1 MSNNDSLDV
10 LNLPPR
16 IYNPGFEPN
25 IGAVVIQ
32 HFETHLVKK
41 VELALG
47 EEQFNL
53 IKASF
58 LGPII
63 ELAKRSGVNFS
74 GKIFH
79 FLMQR
84 RLLLKEKNLWFTFDS
99 QPMRFSER
107 EFLLTTGVQ
116 CDLIDSEMLRK
127 GKAPSKA
134 PYFWTQ
140 KEHFTLEQLQKRLF
154 EPNQLHPLDAEEKLS
169 LGMVILTEAFL
180 FTPGSLEKIPL
191 SRLVHASEFAIYT
204 SQPWGKHAY
213 RVLATSIQRI
223 NENTWARGT
232 YEVKGFAMAILLWAF
247 SAVPS
252 LGSAFATECVTSRS
266 EYPLCL
272 KWETTQTP
280 RFSHLVDVVKK
291 MNSVKVNTVIGNP
304 YEYSY
309 LVASSHEDDIDF
321 EEIVRL
327 VQKGYRLKAT
337 DWSAGFIDI
346 FTVLQEIGEQTM
358 NNNLSD
364 SQKLDKI
371 LNLLQDFNRRIA
383 VIEYV
388 LKSRLEKDETER
400 CKKKESNI
408 QEETCA
414 RTEEQSDKAGP
425 NIDGDIGVDGDSRE
439 GDECGPS
446 RDGEIDV
453 DGDNKE
459 DDECGPSTFEDSIRE
474 PNTEDGSYA
483 GDDENSQKIRSED
496 DTTEP
501 TAKDKE
507 KEGISVSE
515 TNNEAC
521 KKSSES
527 KKYCR
532 KKRYVRERKETNKR
546 KQGDNSYNDIPTR
559 KQPQRKKC
567 KNTDKVAADLGTRT
581 CDQELGDKAD
591 NDVPLKTSQQDVD
604 NKSKADGPS
613 RRSQRS
619 QVPSIYSQPPYT
631 AEKKKHPT
639 LHPFAKVDTK
649 RVLTVGGIKVDS
661 KWFTTLETQGKPI
674 SGSHVDAALH
684 LIKTRRENH
693 PEMYLNKTV
702 VFVGSSFL
710 NAIDDEYAEF
720 VVAKDDFQFSS
731 EEISKLEIGSKT
743 NHIYAPMCLKGKC
756 WVPVVINIER
766 RSLIILDY
774 ATSFVSEN
782 VKRMHV
788 VAYSVAMP
796 YILRKLLNK
805 TDMDVSAFKI
815 SVVDNISQAEKIED
829 TGMDLFLITAGPSL
843 SSEKNNGLPLGD
855 DASQSQSRRK
865 KRKKEDTW
873 MKDGLSLKDLLKTL
887 STKRDEMDDD
897 ERVRLGALILVEGIL
912 IASNPVNKIE
922 KEHLQRAS
930 SFTEFCKY
938 PWARIVYGSLV
949 DCLKKITPTQLFRNQ
964 CGLPGFVFAIQIW
977 ALTAVAEL
985 GQNFGS
991 RVLEPN
997 DNRPLISQWMTTKC
1011 PTKKEIA
1018 KVTKVATFDIKHI
1031 IGDPE
1036 QYSHLV
1042 LPPNPEDKD
1051 WFEVFD
1057 LVVQG
1062 YRMTRQQW
1070 IHGWIELAEWK
1081 MQKPVNQP
1089 RQRQPK
1095 SETVN
1100 QTKPRKSMSYSEI
1113 LELIYKS
1120 CLELNK
1126 RMLVVEKHLGIKA
1139 PDARDDEGKE
1149 FPASSS
1155 GVNKKTEEEF
1165 IIVSDDEEEVE
1176 IPINNQENK
1185 QTETREESCSPP
1197 DEDSHENVNDEN
1209 VAQEEGATDEV
1220 PHATEESDP
1229 QCSNVNDKVS
1239 QKKEK
1244 QHEEMRNMDGA
1255 PQGTQESDSQRSNVN
1270 DKVAQTEEA
1279 QHNKM
1284 GHSEEPSQESDSQQS
1299 KVNDKEEEARL
1310 KKEHSDRKLS
1320 DIEQKEIDDR
1330 VILWAKNKN
1339 FIFMISSLHQIIW
1352 SNSSW
1357 ETVHHFNLVNND
1369 NEIGLAKRKA
1379 LLALHPD
1386 KQHGASAE
1394 QKYLATRLFSVI
1406 KHEWDIY
1413 IRKKQV

>member
-1 MSNNDSLDV
+1 MFNNNSLDV

-154 EPNQLHPLDAEEKLS
+154 EPNQLHPLDAEEKQS
-169 LGMVILTEAFL
+169 L
-180 FTPGSLEKIPL
+180 
-191 SRLVHASEFAIYT
+191 
-204 SQPWGKHAY
+204 
-213 RVLATSIQRI
+213 
-223 NENTWARGT
+223 GT

-280 RFSHLVDVVKK
+280 RFSHVVDVVKK

-337 DWSAGFIDI
+337 DWSAGFIDV

-364 SQKLDKI
+364 SEKLDKI
-371 LNLLQDFNRRIA
+371 LNLLQDFNRRIV

-400 CKKKESNI
+400 CEKKSLIYKKKQVPEQKRYCPKRVV
-408 QEETCA
+408 QEKAQERQIVGPQTHGIEKA
-414 RTEEQSDKAGP
+414 STSGVEQGEDGFTLVRKNGKRPGSLVGAAGAQSDKAGP

-446 RDGEIDV
+446 RDGDIDV
-453 DGDNKE
+453 DGDKKE

-496 DTTEP
+496 DTAEP
-501 TAKDKE
+501 TAKDKTPTPYFSTPNFNIISEDSQDCGKDVSNNKKVGESSANKGKDKE

-567 KNTDKVAADLGTRT
+567 KNSDKVAADLGTRT
-581 CDQELGDKAD
+581 CVQELGDKAD

-604 NKSKADGPS
+604 NKSEAYGPS

-743 NHIYAPMCLKGKC
+743 NYIYAPMCLKGKC

-788 VAYSVAMP
+788 VAYSVAML

-805 TDMDVSAFKI
+805 TDMDVSSFKI
-815 SVVDNISQAEKIED
+815 SVVDNISQVNFVISNA
-829 TGMDLFLITAGPSL
+829 MDA
-843 SSEKNNGLPLGD
+843 D
-855 DASQSQSRRK
+855 D
-865 KRKKEDTW
+865 
-873 MKDGLSLKDLLKTL
+873 
-887 STKRDEMDDD
+887 
-897 ERVRLGALILVEGIL
+897 RVRLGALILVEGIL

-922 KEHLQRAS
+922 KEHLVRAS

-938 PWARIVYGSLV
+938 PWARIVYRSLV

-1018 KVTKVATFDIKHI
+1018 NVTQFDIKHI

-1057 LVVQG
+1057 LVFQG

-1070 IHGWIELAEWK
+1070 IQGWIE
-1081 MQKPVNQP
+1081 
-1089 RQRQPK
+1089 
-1095 SETVN
+1095 
-1100 QTKPRKSMSYSEI
+1100 TKPRKSMSDSET

-1139 PDARDDEGKE
+1139 PDARDDEEKE

-1155 GVNKKTEEEF
+1155 GV
-1165 IIVSDDEEEVE
+1165 
-1176 IPINNQENK
+1176 
-1185 QTETREESCSPP
+1185 
-1197 DEDSHENVNDEN
+1197 

-1284 GHSEEPSQESDSQQS
+1284 GHSEEPSQESDSQQL

-1320 DIEQKEIDDR
+1320 DIEQKEIDNR

-1339 FIFMISSLHQIIW
+1339 FIFMMSSLHQIIW

-1406 KHEWDIY
+1406 KQEWDTY
-1413 IRKKQV
+1413 IRKKKV

>member
-1 MSNNDSLDV
+1 
-10 LNLPPR
+10 
-16 IYNPGFEPN
+16 
-25 IGAVVIQ
+25 
-32 HFETHLVKK
+32 
-41 VELALG
+41 
-47 EEQFNL
+47 
-53 IKASF
+53 
-58 LGPII
+58 
-63 ELAKRSGVNFS
+63 
-74 GKIFH
+74 
-79 FLMQR
+79 MQR

-169 LGMVILTEAFL
+169 L
-180 FTPGSLEKIPL
+180 
-191 SRLVHASEFAIYT
+191 EFAIYT

-223 NENTWARGT
+223 NENTWAKGT

-252 LGSAFATECVTSRS
+252 LGSAFATECVTSRY

-280 RFSHLVDVVKK
+280 RFSHVVDVVKK

-321 EEIVRL
+321 KEIVRL
-327 VQKGYRLKAT
+327 VQNGYRLKET

-364 SQKLDKI
+364 SEKLDKI

-383 VIEYV
+383 
-388 LKSRLEKDETER
+388 SD
-400 CKKKESNI
+400 I

-414 RTEEQSDKAGP
+414 RTEESDKVGP
-425 NIDGDIGVDGDSRE
+425 NIDGDISVDGDSRE
-439 GDECGPS
+439 VDECGPS
-446 RDGEIDV
+446 RDGDIDV

-496 DTTEP
+496 DTAEP
-501 TAKDKE
+501 TAKDKTPTPNFSTPNFNI
-507 KEGISVSE
+507 ISE
-515 TNNEAC
+515 
-521 KKSSES
+521 
-527 KKYCR
+527 
-532 KKRYVRERKETNKR
+532 
-546 KQGDNSYNDIPTR
+546 D
-559 KQPQRKKC
+559 
-567 KNTDKVAADLGTRT
+567 
-581 CDQELGDKAD
+581 
-591 NDVPLKTSQQDVD
+591 SQDC
-604 NKSKADGPS
+604 
-613 RRSQRS
+613 
-619 QVPSIYSQPPYT
+619 
-631 AEKKKHPT
+631 
-639 LHPFAKVDTK
+639 
-649 RVLTVGGIKVDS
+649 
-661 KWFTTLETQGKPI
+661 GK
-674 SGSHVDAALH
+674 
-684 LIKTRRENH
+684 
-693 PEMYLNKTV
+693 
-702 VFVGSSFL
+702 
-710 NAIDDEYAEF
+710 
-720 VVAKDDFQFSS
+720 
-731 EEISKLEIGSKT
+731 
-743 NHIYAPMCLKGKC
+743 
-756 WVPVVINIER
+756 
-766 RSLIILDY
+766 
-774 ATSFVSEN
+774 
-782 VKRMHV
+782 
-788 VAYSVAMP
+788 
-796 YILRKLLNK
+796 
-805 TDMDVSAFKI
+805 DVSNNKK
-815 SVVDNISQAEKIED
+815 VGE
-829 TGMDLFLITAGPSL
+829 
-843 SSEKNNGLPLGD
+843 SSANKGLPLGD

-873 MKDGLSLKDLLKTL
+873 MTAGLSLKDLLNTL
-887 STKRDEMDDD
+887 STKANAMDPD

-922 KEHLQRAS
+922 KEHLVRAS

-949 DCLKKITPTQLFRNQ
+949 DCLKKITPTQLFRDQ

-1018 KVTKVATFDIKHI
+1018 NVTQVATFDIKHI

-1057 LVVQG
+1057 LVAQ
-1062 YRMTRQQW
+1062 
-1070 IHGWIELAEWK
+1070 
-1081 MQKPVNQP
+1081 
-1089 RQRQPK
+1089 
-1095 SETVN
+1095 
-1100 QTKPRKSMSYSEI
+1100 
-1113 LELIYKS
+1113 
-1120 CLELNK
+1120 
-1126 RMLVVEKHLGIKA
+1126 GIKA
-1139 PDARDDEGKE
+1139 PDARDAKEKE

-1165 IIVSDDEEEVE
+1165 IIITDDEEEVE

-1197 DEDSHENVNDEN
+1197 DEDSHENVNDEK

-1270 DKVAQTEEA
+1270 DKEKQHEEMRNMDGAPQGTQESDSQRSNVNDKVAQTEEA

-1284 GHSEEPSQESDSQQS
+1284 GHTEEPSQESDSQQS
-1299 KVNDKEEEARL
+1299 K
-1310 KKEHSDRKLS
+1310 
-1320 DIEQKEIDDR
+1320 
-1330 VILWAKNKN
+1330 
-1339 FIFMISSLHQIIW
+1339 
-1352 SNSSW
+1352 
-1357 ETVHHFNLVNND
+1357 
-1369 NEIGLAKRKA
+1369 
-1379 LLALHPD
+1379 
-1386 KQHGASAE
+1386 
-1394 QKYLATRLFSVI
+1394 
-1406 KHEWDIY
+1406 
-1413 IRKKQV
+1413 